1 MTNDLFLVLGLVI
14 GALAVPSLI
23 GAFSESR
30 PPRAAAIMAVISG
43 GLLAVAIIQQPGGY
57 SFAEIPQV
65 FTRVI
70 GHYFR

>member
-14 GALAVPSLI
+14 GTLAIPSLI

-30 PPRAAAIMAVISG
+30 PPRAAAILGMVGCGLIAIAVT
-43 GLLAVAIIQQPGGY
+43 QQPGGY

-65 FTRVI
+65 FARVAA
-70 GHYFR
+70 HYMR